1 MALLYRGES
10 RWKILRHPVFWVK
23 VIEIVLSFTVAPLVI
38 TYNDK
43 GGVYKEHSDKS
54 FNITVKYPFD
64 YNNETAVYTD
74 EDEPLTSFNFDP
86 AIRVCAQLF
95 VGVVIVAGLLAI
107 AMLLISCAI
116 HRDERVAN
124 KVSVAEV
131 FISVVMVVLVAVIT
145 SLWLY
150 NILELKKEVQGEIV
164 NVITTLGPVR
174 CKNCVEFLPDYSA
187 LFASVGLGYLSLVI
201 WLLNTSLV
209 YCDTI
214 NISDQV
220 NATSSLIFT
229 QGQELADKSQETNP
243 VETTA

>member
-1 MALLYRGES
+1 MLNHFLQ
-10 RWKILRHPVFWVK
+10 
-23 VIEIVLSFTVAPLVI
+23 VLSFTVAPLVI

-124 KVSVAEV
+124 KVSVAVSEN
-131 FISVVMVVLVAVIT
+131 F
-145 SLWLY
+145 
-150 NILELKKEVQGEIV
+150 
-164 NVITTLGPVR
+164 
-174 CKNCVEFLPDYSA
+174 A
-187 LFASVGLGYLSLVI
+187 LFDLSSPRLNRRVGPPNLGFYAS
-201 WLLNTSLV
+201 
-209 YCDTI
+209 
-214 NISDQV
+214 
-220 NATSSLIFT
+220 
-229 QGQELADKSQETNP
+229 
-243 VETTA
+243 

>member
-1 MALLYRGES
+1 M
-10 RWKILRHPVFWVK
+10 
-23 VIEIVLSFTVAPLVI
+23 VI

-86 AIRVCAQLF
+86 AIKVCAQLF

-124 KVSVAEV
+124 KVSVAVSENFALFDLSSPRLNRRV
-131 FISVVMVVLVAVIT
+131 GSPNLGFHASRICFFSSCPCRRDFSVSCLCSLVLFPPTLLRSTAKLQFI
-145 SLWLY
+145 
-150 NILELKKEVQGEIV
+150 IL
-164 NVITTLGPVR
+164 
-174 CKNCVEFLPDYSA
+174 CFLPKIELTLNCSQVIYKGTQV
-187 LFASVGLGYLSLVI
+187 ASRENYKSDTERNQLQRGKLSK
-201 WLLNTSLV
+201 
-209 YCDTI
+209 
-214 NISDQV
+214 
-220 NATSSLIFT
+220 A
-229 QGQELADKSQETNP
+229 ADGSTL
-243 VETTA
+243 